1 MPNISIAT
9 KELFES
15 SHLRISSEID
25 KSQNNFLDALTN
37 ENQKFSEFI
46 SFLCE
51 NLPKNTQNKLKLSGT
66 GSTLFIENPN
76 DDEIQLIMGKIDKNF
91 RVFQVKGLEYYH

>member
-1 MPNISIAT
+1 MCIRDS
-9 KELFES
+9 
-15 SHLRISSEID
+15 
-25 KSQNNFLDALTN
+25 
-37 ENQKFSEFI
+37 
-46 SFLCE
+46 
-51 NLPKNTQNKLKLSGT
+51 PKNTQNKLKLSGT